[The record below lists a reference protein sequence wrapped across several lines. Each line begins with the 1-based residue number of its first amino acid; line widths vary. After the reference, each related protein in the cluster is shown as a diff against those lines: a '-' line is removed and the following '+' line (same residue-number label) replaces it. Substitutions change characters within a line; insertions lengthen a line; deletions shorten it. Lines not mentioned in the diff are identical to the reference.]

1 MILALIYLVKKLV
14 KLDFKS
20 TYYWSKWTQK
30 VCLCEVGR
38 ASDLL
43 IVTKFSTSR
52 ITWFK
57 KLVIKQRFFVAILCQ
72 FKTNKITAKSWQEVN
87 TYIGKGARLNSA
99 SSGFAPPLCLPRPEI
114 TFFLSDLDKSAEIS
128 KIFLSFICPNL
139 M

>member
-1 MILALIYLVKKLV
+1 MILPVYICKKKLV

-20 TYYWSKWTQK
+20 TCTGQNEHKKFVYVKLGDIWQ
-30 VCLCEVGR
+30 

-72 FKTNKITAKSWQEVN
+72 SKTNKITAKSWQEVN
-87 TYIGKGARLNSA
+87 IHTYI
-99 SSGFAPPLCLPRPEI
+99 
-114 TFFLSDLDKSAEIS
+114 DKIQNYIQQVLA
-128 KIFLSFICPNL
+128 
-139 M
+139 

>member
-1 MILALIYLVKKLV
+1 MILALIYLVKNSSNWILKVLTTGQNEHKKFVYV
-14 KLDFKS
+14 KLDDI
-20 TYYWSKWTQK
+20 W
-30 VCLCEVGR
+30 R

-99 SSGFAPPLCLPRPEI
+99 SSAF
-114 TFFLSDLDKSAEIS
+114 AEIS